1 MKLLVLAIDGMG
13 MGHLSRTLTI
23 SQSLKAVEPQAKVHF
38 LVESPAFNMVSAA
51 GFDLTKIPDPRHP
64 LGRHDLRGRRSEYE
78 TGVVK
83 RFVKAFQPRA
93 MMIDFVI
100 DRRLFSFLHEHGCR
114 IAVVL
119 RKLRSHGMRQL
130 ADDPAAR
137 LVDAWLV
144 PHERDEF
151 SQTELPGQIA
161 RRCHFVG
168 QVVRQFNPAR
178 IPVLRKRYAK
188 DKKFLVVIAL
198 GGGGWP
204 EARRIGAAA
213 RQAMQQLSAS
223 RNDLSCLIVWGPL
236 NPEPLP
242 KKSRN
247 MQTIRFEPEMPEL
260 FAGADAVICNAGYNT
275 MGEVEASGTPGV
287 IIPLTTPGRDD
298 QQARAESFYRRGRV
312 VIAGQTADEIGR
324 TISRLLE
331 SKRPDKRAPKIL
343 GDPTRVGKALS
354 QIVLS

>member
-1 MKLLVLAIDGMG
+1 VKLLVLAIDGMG

-23 SQSLKAVEPQAKVHF
+23 SQSLTAVEPQAKVHF
-38 LVESPAFNMVSAA
+38 LIESPAFHMVSAA

-83 RFVKAFQPRA
+83 HIVKTFQPRA
-93 MMIDFVI
+93 MLIDFVI
-100 DRRLFSFLHEHGCR
+100 DRSMFTFLRKQDCR

-119 RKLRSHGMRQL
+119 RKMRSRAMRQL
-130 ADDPAAR
+130 ANDPAAR

-151 SQTELPGQIA
+151 NLSELPAEIA

-168 QVVRQFNPAR
+168 QVVRQFNPAS
-178 IPVLRKRYAK
+178 IPVLRQRYARG
-188 DKKFLVVIAL
+188 KKFLAVIAL
-198 GGGGWP
+198 GGGGSP
-204 EARRIGAAA
+204 EARRIAAAA
-213 RQAMQQLSAS
+213 RQAVQELGAS
-223 RNDLSCLIVWGPL
+223 RDDLGGLVVWGPL

-242 KKSRN
+242 KKSGN

-260 FAGADAVICNAGYNT
+260 FAAADLVICNAGYNT
-275 MGEVEASGTPGV
+275 MGEVEASGTPGIV
-287 IIPLTTPGRDD
+287 IPLATTGRDD
-298 QQARAESFYRRGRV
+298 QQARAESFCRRGRMLV
-312 VIAGQTADEIGR
+312 AGQSPAVIGQAV
-324 TISRLLE
+324 TRLLE
-331 SKRPDKRAPKIL
+331 SRQPEKQAPKIL
-343 GDPTRVGKALS
+343 GDPTRAGKALR